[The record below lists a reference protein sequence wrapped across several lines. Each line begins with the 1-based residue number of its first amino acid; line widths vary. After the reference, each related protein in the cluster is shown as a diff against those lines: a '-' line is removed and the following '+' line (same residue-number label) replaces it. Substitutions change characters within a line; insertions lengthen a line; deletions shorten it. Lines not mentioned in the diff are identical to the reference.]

1 MAGRL
6 VRLGHMTRNLKEKG
20 LDEGGSTRLLI
31 NAGKLIRSGISP
43 HDACRAAV
51 AHTLSDDI
59 EMQRSMD
66 EMISSLF

>member
-1 MAGRL
+1 
-6 VRLGHMTRNLKEKG
+6 
-20 LDEGGSTRLLI
+20 
-31 NAGKLIRSGISP
+31 NAGKLIQAGISP
-43 HDACRAAV
+43 HDACLAAV